1 MKRFLVLL
9 VTGAL
14 AGSLL
19 AGWLGRPIIVWN
31 WSTPLPNPAACDKPV
46 EAALR
51 SLAMAQ
57 MITAAV
63 SGLVFGV
70 AGSLIA
76 RALRM
81 RAERKAGASGTSGPA
96 AAPPKP
102 QA

>member
-1 MKRFLVLL
+1 MKRFLILL
-9 VTGAL
+9 VIGAL

-31 WSTPLPNPAACDKPV
+31 WSTPVPNPAACDKAV

-51 SLAMAQ
+51 SLAYAQ
-57 MITAAV
+57 MITAGV
-63 SGLVFGV
+63 LGVISGV
-70 AGSLIA
+70 AGTLIA
-76 RALRM
+76 RAMRM
-81 RAERKAGASGTSGPA
+81 RAERKAA